1 MSLPDVW
8 DKCLNYTNMIIN
20 LSKGKHMIQSE
31 PSQLYIV
38 QWSLYNVVFSH
49 SANWHLG
56 NGVIQRKGPAVQMND
71 YFN

>member
-1 MSLPDVW
+1 
-8 DKCLNYTNMIIN
+8 
-20 LSKGKHMIQSE
+20 MIQSE

-56 NGVIQRKGPAVQMND
+56 VWFNGVIQRKGPAVQMND